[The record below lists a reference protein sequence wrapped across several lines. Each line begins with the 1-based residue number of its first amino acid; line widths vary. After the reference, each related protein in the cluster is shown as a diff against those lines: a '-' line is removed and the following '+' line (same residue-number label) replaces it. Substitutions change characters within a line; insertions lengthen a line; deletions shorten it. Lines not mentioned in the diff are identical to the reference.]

1 MHDPKE
7 HILIGGDDRVCIA
20 NTGHSRIVSI
30 AFAFSKTLI
39 ASGTKALD
47 EFKWRWAAPELQ
59 QPDVY
64 GMQRVIATKASDIYG
79 LGMVIYE
86 VRSGTSSSC
95 SGASLPHRF

>member
-1 MHDPKE
+1 MYYLKE
-7 HILIGGDDRVCIA
+7 HILIGGDGQVCIA

-30 AFAFSKTLI
+30 TFAFSKTLI
-39 ASGTKALD
+39 ESGSNALN

-64 GMQRVIATKASDIYG
+64 GMQKVIVTKASDIYG
-79 LGMVIYE
+79 MGMVVYE

-95 SGASLPHRF
+95 SGVSLSRRF